1 MKKPKNE
8 VEKIKELEKM
18 VNGEDLTYETKK
30 NMNIICNSLK

>member
-18 VNGEDLTYETKK
+18 VNGEDLTYETKR
-30 NMNIICNSLK
+30 IRI

>member
-18 VNGEDLTYETKK
+18 VNEEDLTYETKK

>member
-8 VEKIKELEKM
+8 VEKIKELKKM

-30 NMNIICNSLK
+30 IWI